1 MGGGQSNVYKAKQ
14 TVSNS
19 ITQFNQSSCIAT
31 VDVSSGGNTIIS
43 DGSYIAGDIIGSVQ
57 KISTDASCIMSN
69 SNTAN
74 VQNILESMS
83 SQTNSGQNGLFD
95 FLSKLTGSTLKNQT
109 DITQAISNNI
119 AQINTATCSSNIISS
134 TLPNYIYVKK
144 AFVGGSVIGSTTDAS
159 ATSSCTIN
167 NGSSAIVYNQ
177 ELSKND
183 QTNKNKSL
191 FFTIVIAFT
200 VIMILIIGGVIIL
213 FATGAIGSIGYKS
226 LKIKNKEKITKTPPP
241 PAPTQPAPT
250 PPAQPIQLQPT
261 QPAPPPTQPTQ
272 LQPTQLQPTQL
283 QPTQLQPLPQK
294 LPQPLP
300 QQLQYPTQ
308 LQPLPQQLQYPT
320 QLPLQRI

>member
-1 MGGGQSNVYKAKQ
+1 MGGGQSNVYKATQ

-31 VDVSSGGNTIIS
+31 VDVSSGGNIIII
-43 DGSYIAGDIIGSVQ
+43 DGSHIGGNVIGSVQ

-69 SNTAN
+69 SNDAN

-200 VIMILIIGGVIIL
+200 VIMILIIVGVIIL

-241 PAPTQPAPT
+241 PPPTQPAPA
-250 PPAQPIQLQPT
+250 PPTQPIQLQPT
-261 QPAPPPTQPTQ
+261 QPAPPPT
-272 LQPTQLQPTQL
+272 QPTQL